1 MTVKRQF
8 FDIECYANY
17 FLAMFL
23 DEEGRVGAVE
33 MYDEHPL
40 DEDKFIRLLTR
51 EGYELQTFNG
61 LNYDMPISRLALTG
75 ATNADLKAA
84 SDHII
89 EGNLKGW
96 QFERQYPQAQLSIN
110 HVDLMEVAPGRHG
123 LKMYMARLHAKR
135 MQELPIEPTALITPE
150 QRVILKRYCYN
161 DLVGTRLLS
170 DDLSEQLSLRRAM
183 TQDMRDELARCAHGH
198 LMDWPDLRSKSDA
211 QIAESVLKQR
221 VFITTGAIPRKRPTD
236 EKAFNYVPPEYI
248 RFKEPSLVEALD
260 TIRNATMVIKP
271 DTGHVA
277 MPKEIEKLRITIGS
291 TTYKM
296 GIGGLHSQESC
307 VSHVATDDTLLKDID
322 VVSYYPSMILNMG
335 MYPIAVGPTFL
346 TEYRTILD
354 ERVTAKRAKQK
365 VKADSLKITL
375 NGTFGKTASKYSI
388 LYNPR
393 MMIATTLTGQLSIL
407 MLIEALESRGI
418 PVVSANTDGIVVKCP
433 LRLEPVLKRIVQ
445 VWEQV
450 TNLETE
456 ETHYKAI
463 YSRDV
468 NSYVAVKTDGSAKT
482 KGAFAKQAINKSPQ
496 NQICADAVVAY
507 LTKGVP
513 VEDTIRA
520 CDDIRQFLTVRYVK
534 GTAVKDGENL
544 GKIVRWYRSTVVQGT
559 MHYADN
565 GNRVPRSARGRPV
578 PDLPDSFPA
587 DVDID
592 WYIEEAREMLMDI
605 AAIERPVWPK
615 LPRRNT
621 KKWKE
626 LEIQGLVEVDEYDK
640 PCWAVH
646 LDEIPPTVRQ
656 ALQA

>member
-1 MTVKRQF
+1 MTLKRQF

-40 DEDKFIRLLTR
+40 NEDKFIRLLTR
-51 EGYELQTFNG
+51 DGYELQTFNG

-135 MQELPIEPTALITPE
+135 MQELPIEPSALITPE

-183 TQDMRDELARCAHGH
+183 TQDMRDDLARCAHGH
-198 LMDWPDLRSKSDA
+198 LMDWPDLRSTSDA

-322 VVSYYPSMILNMG
+322 VRSYYPNMMLNMK
-335 MYPIAVGPTFL
+335 MYPIAIGPTFMQ
-346 TEYRTILD
+346 EYRHALN
-354 ERVTAKRAKQK
+354 ER
-365 VKADSLKITL
+365 L
-375 NGTFGKTASKYSI
+375 
-388 LYNPR
+388 
-393 MMIATTLTGQLSIL
+393 
-407 MLIEALESRGI
+407 
-418 PVVSANTDGIVVKCP
+418 
-433 LRLEPVLKRIVQ
+433 
-445 VWEQV
+445 
-450 TNLETE
+450 
-456 ETHYKAI
+456 
-463 YSRDV
+463 
-468 NSYVAVKTDGSAKT
+468 SAKD
-482 KGAFAKQAINKSPQ
+482 KAAEISK
-496 NQICADAVVAY
+496 
-507 LTKGVP
+507 
-513 VEDTIRA
+513 
-520 CDDIRQFLTVRYVK
+520 
-534 GTAVKDGENL
+534 
-544 GKIVRWYRSTVVQGT
+544 KIKV
-559 MHYADN
+559 
-565 GNRVPRSARGRPV
+565 
-578 PDLPDSFPA
+578 L
-587 DVDID
+587 
-592 WYIEEAREMLMDI
+592 EA
-605 AAIERPVWPK
+605 
-615 LPRRNT
+615 
-621 KKWKE
+621 E
-626 LEIQGLVEVDEYDK
+626 LATL
-640 PCWAVH
+640 A
-646 LDEIPPTVRQ
+646 
-656 ALQA
+656 

>member
-33 MYDEHPL
+33 MYDEYPL

-183 TQDMRDELARCAHGH
+183 TQDMRDDLARCAHGH

-433 LRLEPVLKRIVQ
+433 LRLEPILKRIVQ

-513 VEDTIRA
+513 AEDTIRA

-559 MHYADN
+559 MQYADN

-626 LEIQGLVEVDEYDK
+626 LEAQGLVEVDEYDK

-646 LDEIPPTVRQ
+646 LDEIPPAVRQ
-656 ALQA
+656 ALLT

>member
-1 MTVKRQF
+1 MTIKRQF

-40 DEDKFIRLLTR
+40 DDDKFIRLLTR

-61 LNYDMPISRLALTG
+61 LNYDMPITRLALTG

-89 EGNLKGW
+89 DGNLKGW
-96 QFERQYPQAQLSIN
+96 QFEKQYPQAQLNIN

-123 LKMYMARLHAKR
+123 LKMYMARLHARR
-135 MQELPIEPTALITPE
+135 MQELPIDPTALITPE
-150 QRVILKRYCYN
+150 QRVVLKRYCYN
-161 DLVGTRLLS
+161 DLIGTRLLS

-183 TQDMRDELARCAHGH
+183 TQDMRDDLARCAHGH
-198 LMDWPDLRSKSDA
+198 LMDHPDLRSKSDA

-221 VFITTGAIPRKRPTD
+221 VFITTGAIPRKRPTA
-236 EKAFNYVPPEYI
+236 ETAFNYVPPEYI

-260 TIRNATMVIKP
+260 TIRTATMTIKP

-307 VSHVATDDTLLKDID
+307 ASHVATDDTLLKDID
-322 VVSYYPSMILNMG
+322 VVSYYPSMILNMS
-335 MYPIAVGPTFL
+335 MYPVAVGPTFL

-433 LRLEPVLKRIVQ
+433 VSLERVLKRIVQ

-456 ETHYKAI
+456 ETHYRAI

-513 VEDTIRA
+513 VEDTIRG
-520 CDDIRQFLTVRYVK
+520 CNDIRQFLTVRYVQ

-559 MHYADN
+559 MQYANN

-578 PDLPDSFPA
+578 PDLPEGFPA

-621 KKWKE
+621 KKWKA
-626 LEIQGLVEVDEYDK
+626 LEAQGLVEVDEYDK

-646 LDEIPPTVRQ
+646 LDEIPVAVRQ
-656 ALQA
+656 ELQT